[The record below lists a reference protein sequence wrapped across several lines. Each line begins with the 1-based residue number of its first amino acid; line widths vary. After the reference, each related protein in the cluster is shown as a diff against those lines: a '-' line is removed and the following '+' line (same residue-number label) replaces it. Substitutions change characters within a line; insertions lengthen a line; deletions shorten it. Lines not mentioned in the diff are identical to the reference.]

1 VEAKVIDRAQI
12 LANLHLHAVL
22 PRLEELVKLDAE
34 ARSIASEMDLRVRFR
49 VRGGPQTAIS
59 IEKGTVTASGDR
71 SAKAD
76 LGLFFVNCDQL
87 NNMFMDKVA
96 VPIPYKHLLQLR
108 HMTRFTKL
116 TGIMT
121 RYLKPSSAN
130 LEDPDFKKKHVEMT
144 LMVGLSGAGEI
155 AKYDRRMRKVV
166 DRLPHGTIQFSVLP
180 DGPFAHVSVDEN
192 KNIAVQN
199 GKIDHPVAN
208 LDLNGVGLAADLLSD
223 NLDTFAAVGS
233 GDIKASGLLSL
244 IDEFN
249 ALLDRVGHYLA

>member
-1 VEAKVIDRAQI
+1 MNDRSYI

-34 ARSIASEMDLRVRFR
+34 ARSIASQMDLRVRFR
-49 VRGGPQTAIS
+49 VRKGPQMVIG
-59 IEKGTVTASGDR
+59 IEKGAVKASADR

-87 NNMFMDKVA
+87 NNMFMEKLA

-108 HMTRFTKL
+108 QMTRFTKL

-121 RYLKPSSAN
+121 RYLKPSPSDLA
-130 LEDPDFKKKHVEMT
+130 DPEFKRKHVEMT
-144 LMVGLSGAGEI
+144 LMVGLAGAGQI
-155 AKYDRRMRKVV
+155 AKYDRKMKKVV

-180 DGPFAHVSVDEN
+180 DGPFAHVSVDER

-199 GKIDHPVAN
+199 GKIDHPVAS
-208 LDLNGVGLAADLLSD
+208 LDLNGVDLTADLLSD

-233 GDIKASGLLSL
+233 GEIRPSGLLSL

-249 ALLDRVGHYLA
+249 ALLDRVGYYLA